1 MSISGAESGVP
12 AQAFSAVA
20 GSTTSQSTSAPTI
33 TLFSE
38 STTSLVFASLS
49 NTAPPTVLSDTTSQA
64 VTFPRFTATKSASS
78 ANTSAA
84 SHSTSPHSLSTGVK
98 AGIGIVVALVVILL
112 LVATVFVIG
121 RHRRRQRMGNLG
133 SPAFGALDDKPE
145 LEGSRFVEGLR
156 EKPELAAV
164 TKAHIVDDYCR
175 SVPELEAPPPVLHT
189 RDPVPRNPVRT
200 AVSEMPVRAQPTPGS
215 ISTESARRDPVEL
228 EESSESRNT
237 TPSTPPPG
245 GGGELETLRR
255 KEQSLQ
261 ESIDAMQALHR
272 LQAEQAELQE
282 RIRLAEAKCR
292 SAC

>member
-1 MSISGAESGVP
+1 
-12 AQAFSAVA
+12 
-20 GSTTSQSTSAPTI
+20 
-33 TLFSE
+33 L
-38 STTSLVFASLS
+38 
-49 NTAPPTVLSDTTSQA
+49 
-64 VTFPRFTATKSASS
+64 TKSASS

-98 AGIGIVVALVVILL
+98 AGVGIAVALVVILL
-112 LVATVFVIG
+112 LVAAVFVIG
-121 RHRRRQRMGNLG
+121 CHRGRQRTGNLG
-133 SPAFGALDDKPE
+133 SPALGALDDKPE
-145 LEGSRFVEGLR
+145 LEGSRVSERFEGLR

-164 TKAHIVDDYCR
+164 AKTHIVDDYCR
-175 SVPELEAPPPVLHT
+175 SVPELGAPPPISHT
-189 RDPVPRNPVRT
+189 RDPVPRRPVRT

-215 ISTESARRDPVEL
+215 ISTESTRRDPVEL
-228 EESSESRNT
+228 EESSESRNA
-237 TPSTPPPG
+237 TPSATPPG

-292 SAC
+292 RTG

>member
-1 MSISGAESGVP
+1 MSNSVPPLTSGP
-12 AQAFSAVA
+12 
-20 GSTTSQSTSAPTI
+20 TTSSIYTGLSTIARP
-33 TLFSE
+33 
-38 STTSLVFASLS
+38 TTSSIYTGLS
-49 NTAPPTVLSDTTSQA
+49 NIARPTALSGTTSQA
-64 VTFPRFTATKSASS
+64 VTFPRFTLTKSASS

-98 AGIGIVVALVVILL
+98 AGVGIAVALVVILL
-112 LVATVFVIG
+112 LVAAVFVNG
-121 RHRRRQRMGNLG
+121 RHRGRQRTGNLG
-133 SPAFGALDDKPE
+133 SPALGALDDKPE
-145 LEGSRFVEGLR
+145 LEGSRVSERFEGLR

-164 TKAHIVDDYCR
+164 AKANTADDYCR
-175 SVPELEAPPPVLHT
+175 SVPELEAPPPILHT
-189 RDPVPRNPVRT
+189 RDPVPRRPART

-215 ISTESARRDPVEL
+215 ISTESTRRDPVEL
-228 EESSESRNT
+228 EESSESRNA
-237 TPSTPPPG
+237 TPPATPPG

-292 SAC
+292 RTG